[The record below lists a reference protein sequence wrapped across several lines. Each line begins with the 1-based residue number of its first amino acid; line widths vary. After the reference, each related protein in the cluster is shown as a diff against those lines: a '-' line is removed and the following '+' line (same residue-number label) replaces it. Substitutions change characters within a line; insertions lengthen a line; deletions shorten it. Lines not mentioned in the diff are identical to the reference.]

1 MMEQKPRMKFHNIY
15 TFYGA
20 YEAYKSEIMTYGGHS
35 WNQNTTRQY
44 DAIVLTHIVPYLKN
58 HDQRH
63 IGQMPAEEFDEAL
76 SQLKKRGKNQPGEP
90 FEPWDEDGVPEKV
103 DYLMRAIVWAASN
116 HNLCVNL
123 FGEKEM
129 TRTGGGGGKKTGS
142 EQVRIKKSLSI
153 KQEILV
159 VKYLMKRI
167 YKQNP
172 YSGLL
177 LMLAEGLRN
186 NEATGVNFGYIRE
199 FEEHPGHYY
208 LIVPQTTDL
217 GSSTL
222 KILGKTANSGRK
234 VPLPKLVAKILLR
247 LWDIRAKEAVA
258 LGYTENVDDLPIV
271 CKKGAPWKRC
281 SSDDLSRAAKEMF
294 GAIGMREDEIVE
306 LNQELLEEAQAAR
319 DEMDEDE
326 FREIESDPTAYLLRR
341 NFATHIA
348 ILGLVDVEIWYV
360 IGHKIED
367 ENVKRRAFNDEK
379 KLFPLKRKLDERPIL
394 NDVIME
400 QVLRLEPGITTK
412 LNGSRKLI
420 LKIPADQIAKSQ
432 ISLTAKEPGEE
443 IRMRVR
449 GELTNGSVHSEFSAH
464 NESLPKT
471 PDRTIDGTRLYWEKY
486 RNAGADGVMTK
497 DIFEIPS

>member
-1 MMEQKPRMKFHNIY
+1 MDLKSRMTVHNIY
-15 TFYGA
+15 TFFGA
-20 YEAYKSEIMTYGGHS
+20 YEAYKGEIMTYGGYS
-35 WNQNTTRQY
+35 WNQNTIRQY

-63 IGQMPAEEFDEAL
+63 IGQLSAEEFIEAL
-76 SQLKKRGKNQPGEP
+76 SQLKKRGKNKPGEP

-103 DYLMRAIVWAASN
+103 DYLMRAVVWAASN
-116 HNLCVNL
+116 HNICVNV
-123 FGEKEM
+123 FGERE
-129 TRTGGGGGKKTGS
+129 RTHAGGGGGVRKTGS
-142 EQVRIKKSLSI
+142 DQAKIKKSLSV
-153 KQEILV
+153 KQEMLV
-159 VKYLMKRI
+159 VKYLMRNI
-167 YKQNP
+167 YEQNP

-177 LMLAEGLRN
+177 LMLSEGVRN

-199 FEEHPGHYY
+199 FEDHPGHYY

-217 GSSTL
+217 GSNTL

-247 LWDIRAKEAVA
+247 LWDIRAKEAYA
-258 LGYTENVDDLPIV
+258 LGYTGNIDDLPIV
-271 CKKGAPWKRC
+271 CKKGEPWQRC
-281 SSDDLSRAAKEMF
+281 SSDGLSRAAKEMF
-294 GAIGMREDEIVE
+294 TAIGMREDQIVE

-400 QVLRLEPGITTK
+400 QVLRLEPGITEK
-412 LNGSRKLI
+412 LRGSRKII
-420 LKIPADQIAKSQ
+420 LEIPADQVVKAH
-432 ISLTAKEPGEE
+432 ISVTAKEPGDE
-443 IRMRVR
+443 IRMRVL
-449 GELTNGSVHSEFSAH
+449 GEVTNGSVSSEFSAH
-464 NESLPKT
+464 NESLPEK
-471 PDRTIDGTRLYWEKY
+471 PDRTIDGTRVYWAKY
-486 RNAGADGVMTK
+486 QN
-497 DIFEIPS
+497 